1 MLIPKCIC
9 EKYIFE
15 KTQIARLTLTKEM
28 KYSLKN
34 YYESCLVKGKPF
46 FTKTMFCKREGAEL
60 VLNNFFHEKYTKFS
74 KNFKKSRKS
83 VPTPKPACG
92 EGSC

>member
-1 MLIPKCIC
+1 MLIPKCMC

-34 YYESCLVKGKPF
+34 YYESRLVKGKHVF
-46 FTKTMFCKREGAEL
+46 QKTMFCKIEGAEL
-60 VLNNFFHEKYTKFS
+60 VLNNFFHVKYKILS
-74 KNFKKSRKS
+74 KNVKKI
-83 VPTPKPACG
+83 
-92 EGSC
+92 